1 MNTQEIPKKQ
11 LSEQVKVA
19 AKEGSVADI
28 ERLVQE
34 QNCFLNE
41 PDKVSERMLFYDNAT
56 CLIHICGVVVVVV
69 VVGGELMKDG
79 WTALMYAAINGHKE
93 VVGFLLQKG
102 AEPDARDKVSY
113 ALACRWKYW
122 LSDVIIQ

>member
-41 PDKVSERMLFYDNAT
+41 PDKVSERECYFT
-56 CLIHICGVVVVVV
+56 
-69 VVGGELMKDG
+69 
-79 WTALMYAAINGHKE
+79 TAPL
-93 VVGFLLQKG
+93 V
-102 AEPDARDKVSY
+102 
-113 ALACRWKYW
+113 
-122 LSDVIIQ
+122 

>member
-11 LSEQVKVA
+11 LSEHVKAA

-41 PDKVSERMLFYDNAT
+41 PDKVSERECYFT
-56 CLIHICGVVVVVV
+56 
-69 VVGGELMKDG
+69 
-79 WTALMYAAINGHKE
+79 TAPL
-93 VVGFLLQKG
+93 V
-102 AEPDARDKVSY
+102 
-113 ALACRWKYW
+113 
-122 LSDVIIQ
+122 